1 MKKISLFDGTAI
13 TLEEILD
20 ARSARAERQRA
31 FLAEGGMSLISF
43 ALNMPG
49 PVKQSV
55 TARRVFEE
63 GIREIRKAIESLS
76 GAVPGAE
83 KAASEISGKTAEKFT
98 AETAKKT
105 AVETSEKKAAEKA
118 AAETSGKM
126 ATEKGR
132 VILREDISHEMTGSQ
147 AFFLLNLP
155 ADRIKKKMTE
165 IEEYHPLG
173 RLFDIDVI
181 GPDGVPL
188 SRTQFG
194 LPARTC
200 MVCGENAKICA
211 RSGAHSA
218 EIIAYTLNDL
228 VHSYFRDKEADRV
241 AICAT
246 RALLY
251 EVSTTPKP
259 GLVDRA
265 NQGSHS
271 DMDYFTFVDSSA
283 TLCHWFRDMFCVGWD
298 HADDSPESLFR
309 RLQFIGKMADRAMF
323 RATGGA
329 NTHQG
334 LIYAVTII
342 AAAIGKMMRTGS
354 AEEIPEKHLIEECRK
369 IGRCSLREKFGCSGI
384 SPEAG
389 EEKDKN
395 KAPEPLRA
403 AESESSLINSG
414 REAAKGNETP
424 AYGARGEA
432 AEGFPHALNIGLP
445 AIRKWLAQGCS
456 LNDASCAA
464 LLSIIAETEDTNM
477 IRRGGNEEAQRRRE
491 EAREI
496 LRNMTAE
503 TIVPD
508 ISKLD
513 SDYIRH
519 HLSPGGSADILAIS
533 LLFCFCEEE
542 GILTGDH
549 A

>member
-1 MKKISLFDGTAI
+1 MKKISLFDGTTI
-13 TLEEILD
+13 TLEDILN
-20 ARSARAERQRA
+20 ARSARAERQKVL
-31 FLAEGGMSLISF
+31 LAEGGAALVSF

-55 TARRVFEE
+55 TAKRVFEE
-63 GIREIRKAIESLS
+63 GLREIRKAIESLS
-76 GAVPGAE
+76 GTVPGAE

-105 AVETSEKKAAEKA
+105 AAETSEKKAAEKA
-118 AAETSGKM
+118 AAETLGKM

-132 VILREDISHEMTGSQ
+132 VILREEISYETTGSQ
-147 AFFLLNLP
+147 AFFLLDLP
-155 ADRIKKKMTE
+155 ADRIKRKMTE
-165 IEEYHPLG
+165 IEEYHALG

-181 GPDGVPL
+181 GPDGIPL

-218 EIIAYTLNDL
+218 EIIAYTLDDL

-298 HADDSPESLFR
+298 HADDSPEELFR

-323 RATGGA
+323 RATGGV

-354 AEEIPEKHLIEECRK
+354 AEDIPEKELIEECRR
-369 IGRCSLREKFGCSGI
+369 IGRCSLQEKFGSSGKLTKT
-384 SPEAG
+384 AF
-389 EEKDKN
+389 
-395 KAPEPLRA
+395 
-403 AESESSLINSG
+403 
-414 REAAKGNETP
+414 
-424 AYGARGEA
+424 GARGEA

-445 AIRKWLAQGCS
+445 AIRRWLAEGCS

-464 LLSIIAETEDTNM
+464 LLAIIAETEDTNM
-477 IRRGGNEEAQRRRE
+477 IRRGGSGEAERRRE

-496 LRNMTAE
+496 LRSMTAE
-503 TIVPD
+503 TIVTD

-542 GILTGDH
+542 GILTGDR